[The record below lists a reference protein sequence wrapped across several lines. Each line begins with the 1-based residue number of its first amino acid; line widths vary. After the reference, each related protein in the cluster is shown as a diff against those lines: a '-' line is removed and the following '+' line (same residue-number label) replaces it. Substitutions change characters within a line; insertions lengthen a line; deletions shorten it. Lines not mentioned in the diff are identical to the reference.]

1 MINNISVVYT
11 TLLKLGDFFMEKLET
26 YYHKIKNSPVFYGM
40 KDDELQGLLECFNAR
55 IRNFEEGEMIIRQG
69 DRITNIYLIL
79 EGAVNI
85 EKDSYWGRR
94 IIITQLSVNDNI
106 ALAFVASKNIESN
119 IDAVAAQNTRVLVLS
134 YEKCTSMCQNAC
146 TRHKV
151 LINNLFDILS
161 KENIELIQ
169 KIENVSQKTIR
180 DKLLTYLSNE
190 ARKRKSNS
198 FEIPFNRQ
206 DLADYLNID
215 RSAMS
220 FELSKLQKEGLI
232 KYNKNKFVLSARV

>member
-1 MINNISVVYT
+1 
-11 TLLKLGDFFMEKLET
+11 MEK
-26 YYHKIKNSPVFYGM
+26 YYNQIKNSPVFYGM
-40 KDDELQGLLECFNAR
+40 SDDELCGLLECFNAR
-55 IRNFEEGEMIIRQG
+55 IRSFDEGEMIIRQG

-79 EGAVNI
+79 EGTVNI

-106 ALAFVASKNIESN
+106 ALAFVASKNMESN
-119 IDAVAAQNTRVLVLS
+119 IDAVAATDTKVLVLN

-169 KIENVSQKTIR
+169 KIENVSQKSIR

-190 ARKRKSNS
+190 ARKRKSHS

-232 KYNKNKFVLSARV
+232 RYNKNHFELSARV

>member
-1 MINNISVVYT
+1 MGFPY
-11 TLLKLGDFFMEKLET
+11 
-26 YYHKIKNSPVFYGM
+26 PV
-40 KDDELQGLLECFNAR
+40 D
-55 IRNFEEGEMIIRQG
+55 
-69 DRITNIYLIL
+69 IYLIL

-119 IDAVAAQNTRVLVLS
+119 IDAVAAQNTSVLVLS

>member
-1 MINNISVVYT
+1 
-11 TLLKLGDFFMEKLET
+11 MEKLEK
-26 YYHKIKNSPVFYGM
+26 YYSQIKNSPVFYGM
-40 KDDELQGLLECFNAR
+40 NDSELQGLLECFNAR
-55 IRNFEEGEMIIRQG
+55 IKHFEEGEMIIRQG
-69 DRITNIYLIL
+69 YRITNIYLIL
-79 EGAVNI
+79 DGAVNI

-106 ALAFVASKNIESN
+106 ALAFVASKNTESN
-119 IDAVAAQNTRVLVLS
+119 IDAVAASDTRVLVLS

-180 DKLLTYLSNE
+180 DKLLTYFSNE
-190 ARKRKSNS
+190 ARKRKSHS

-220 FELSKLQKEGLI
+220 FELSKLQKEGI
-232 KYNKNKFVLSARV
+232 IRYNKNHFELSARV

>member
-1 MINNISVVYT
+1 
-11 TLLKLGDFFMEKLET
+11 MEKLEK
-26 YYHKIKNSPVFYGM
+26 YYNQIKNSPVFLGM
-40 KDDELQGLLECFNAR
+40 SDDELKGLLECFGAR
-55 IRNFEEGEMIIRQG
+55 IRKFEKEEMIIRQG
-69 DRITNIYLIL
+69 DVIFNIYLIL
-79 EGAVNI
+79 DGEVNI

-94 IIITQLSVNDNI
+94 IIISRLGKNDNL
-106 ALAFVASKNIESN
+106 ALSFVGSKDVESSV
-119 IDAVAAQNTRVLVLS
+119 DAITVKDTTVLVLR

-151 LINNLFDILS
+151 LINNLFRILS

-190 ARKRKSNS
+190 AQRQHSNS
-198 FEIPFNRQ
+198 FDIHFNRQ
-206 DLADYLNID
+206 DLADYLNVD

-232 KYNKNKFVLSARV
+232 EYNKNHFELL

>member
-1 MINNISVVYT
+1 
-11 TLLKLGDFFMEKLET
+11 MEKLEK
-26 YYHKIKNSPVFYGM
+26 YYNQIKNSPVFLGM
-40 KDDELQGLLECFNAR
+40 SDDELKGLLECFGAR
-55 IRNFEEGEMIIRQG
+55 IRKFEKEEMIIRQG
-69 DRITNIYLIL
+69 DVISNIYLIL
-79 EGAVNI
+79 DGEVNI

-94 IIITQLSVNDNI
+94 IIISRLGKNDNL
-106 ALAFVASKNIESN
+106 ALSFVGSKDIESSV
-119 IDAVAAQNTRVLVLS
+119 DAITVKDTTVLVLR

-151 LINNLFDILS
+151 LINNLFRILS

-190 ARKRKSNS
+190 AQRQHSNS
-198 FEIPFNRQ
+198 FDIHFNRQ
-206 DLADYLNID
+206 DLADYLNVD

-232 KYNKNKFVLSARV
+232 EYNKNHFELL

>member
-1 MINNISVVYT
+1 
-11 TLLKLGDFFMEKLET
+11 MEKLEK
-26 YYHKIKNSPVFYGM
+26 YYNQIKNSPVFLGM
-40 KDDELQGLLECFNAR
+40 SDDELKGLLECFGAR
-55 IRNFEEGEMIIRQG
+55 IRKFEKEEMIIRQG
-69 DRITNIYLIL
+69 DVISNIYLIL
-79 EGAVNI
+79 DGEVNI

-94 IIITQLSVNDNI
+94 IIISRLGKNDNL
-106 ALAFVASKNIESN
+106 ALSFVGSKDVESS
-119 IDAVAAQNTRVLVLS
+119 IDAITVKDTTVLVLR

-151 LINNLFDILS
+151 LINNLFRILS

-190 ARKRKSNS
+190 AQRQHSNS
-198 FEIPFNRQ
+198 FDIHFNRQ
-206 DLADYLNID
+206 DLADYLNVD

-232 KYNKNKFVLSARV
+232 EYNKNHFELL

>member
-1 MINNISVVYT
+1 MKN
-11 TLLKLGDFFMEKLET
+11 
-26 YYHKIKNSPVFYGM
+26 YYNQIKNSPIFFGM
-40 KDDELQGLLECFNAR
+40 NEDELKGLLECFNAR
-55 IRNFEEGEMIIRQG
+55 IRNYDDGEMIIRQG
-69 DRITNIYLIL
+69 DMINNIYLIL

-94 IIITQLSVNDNI
+94 IIVSRLGVNNNI
-106 ALAFVASKNIESN
+106 ALSFVASKNITSG
-119 IDAVAAQNTRVLVLS
+119 IDAVSIGNSKILILN

-151 LINNLFDILS
+151 LINNLFEILS
-161 KENIELIQ
+161 KENIELLQ
-169 KIENVSQKTIR
+169 KIENISQKTIR
-180 DKLLTYLSNE
+180 EKLLTYFSNE
-190 ARKRKSNS
+190 ARKNKSNI

-220 FELSKLQKEGLI
+220 FELSKMQKDGLI
-232 KYNKNKFVLSARV
+232 KFDKNKFMLKNS

>member
-1 MINNISVVYT
+1 
-11 TLLKLGDFFMEKLET
+11 MERLEK
-26 YYHKIKNSPVFYGM
+26 YYNQIKNSPIFYGM
-40 KDDELQGLLECFNAR
+40 NDEELKGLLECFNAR
-55 IRNFEEGEMIIRQG
+55 VRKYEKEEMIIRQG
-69 DRITNIYLIL
+69 DMISNIYLIL
-79 EGAVNI
+79 DGAVNI

-94 IIITQLSVNDNI
+94 IIISRLGKNDNL
-106 ALAFVASKNIESN
+106 ALSFVGSKDIESSV
-119 IDAVAAQNTRVLVLS
+119 DAITVEDTLVLILG

-151 LINNLFDILS
+151 LINNLFQILS

-180 DKLLTYLSNE
+180 DKLMTYLSNE
-190 ARKRKSNS
+190 AQKNHSNKFS
-198 FEIPFNRQ
+198 ISFNRQ
-206 DLADYLNID
+206 DLADYLNVD

-232 KYNKNKFVLSARV
+232 AYNKNQFQLL